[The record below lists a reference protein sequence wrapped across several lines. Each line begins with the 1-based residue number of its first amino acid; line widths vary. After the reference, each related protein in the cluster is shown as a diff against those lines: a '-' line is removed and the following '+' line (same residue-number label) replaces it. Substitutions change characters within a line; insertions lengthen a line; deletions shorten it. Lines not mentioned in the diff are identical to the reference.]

1 MKNFHR
7 FIISVILLMTIALT
21 VVFAHAAP
29 SEIEDETVRCKVQE
43 ILTDSYDVTVFSG
56 GEIYTRVINFRGEI
70 LNGKHKGQTIL
81 VRQELDELGQVNAYP
96 AKVGDVFFVHL
107 ATGERGQLTGFASD
121 HVRGGTLALL
131 AAAFFGGLI
140 LFGGL
145 KGLKTVISLLIT
157 VVLVFCWFI
166 PALLNGT
173 NPAMAA
179 LMVSFVIILATMVI
193 VIGINQKTIS
203 ALLGCFGGIGA
214 AGILCAVSMYT
225 MRITGLVDSDSGIL
239 MYVANGGNINLK
251 GIVFAGIII
260 GALGATMDVAVS
272 VAAALYEIAEQ
283 AAGITPRQLVRSG
296 LSIGR
301 DMMGTMSNTLIL
313 AYAGGSLQVILLMF
327 AQQMSFEQL
336 INREMVAVELLQAL
350 AGSIGMLCTIPITT
364 VVTAWLISRKG
375 GSGKKSTLPME
386 WPQCMPV
393 DRDEFAGK

>member
-21 VVFAHAAP
+21 MVFANAQP
-29 SEIEDETVRCKVQE
+29 TEVKEETVRCRVQE
-43 ILTDSYDVTVFSG
+43 ILSDSYDVTVFSG

-70 LNGKHKGQTIL
+70 LNGKYKGQTLL
-81 VRQELDELGQVNAYP
+81 VRQELDELGQINAYP
-96 AKVGDVFFVHL
+96 AKEGDVFFLHL
-107 ATGERGQLTGFASD
+107 TTGERGQLTGFASD
-121 HVRGGTLALL
+121 HVRSGTLALL
-131 AAAFFGGLI
+131 TAAFFGGLV

-145 KGLKTVISLLIT
+145 KGLKTVFSLSLT
-157 VVLVFCWFI
+157 VILVFCWFI
-166 PALLNGT
+166 PSILNGKNPVAAALL
-173 NPAMAA
+173 
-179 LMVSFVIILATMVI
+179 VSFVIIFATLLI

-203 ALLGCFGGIGA
+203 ALLGCWGGIAA
-214 AGILCAVSMYT
+214 AGIICAVSMYT

-272 VAAALYEIAEQ
+272 VAAALHEIAEQ
-283 AAGITPRQLVRSG
+283 AVGITPRQLVRSG

-327 AQQMSFEQL
+327 SQQMNFEQL

-375 GSGKKSTLPME
+375 GSGKKSALPAN
-386 WPQCMPV
+386 WPQCMPF
-393 DRDEFAGK
+393 DNDEKQL